1 MTDDKTIGQQC
12 REAVEA
18 VRQSIIRMSA
28 AHKPRI
34 LVVEDSVGDAALLV
48 KEIQE
53 QCVPCEIT
61 AVKTCEEAY
70 ELLRRESF
78 DLVFLDLVFPQMNGW
93 ELLQNIGAETE
104 RIPFIALSGAD
115 VSGDEM
121 QKALRH
127 GAKAIFRKEPGY
139 PMLRGVCGMLTV

>member
-1 MTDDKTIGQQC
+1 MTDEKTISQQC

-18 VRQSIIRMSA
+18 LRQNIIRISS

-34 LVVEDSVGDAALLV
+34 LVVEDSGGDAALLIA
-48 KEIQE
+48 EIQE

-70 ELLRRESF
+70 ELLLRESF
-78 DLVFLDLVFPQMNGW
+78 DLVFLDLVFPHMNGW
-93 ELLQNIGAETE
+93 QLLHKIGDETE

-127 GAKAIFRKEPGY
+127 GAKAIFRKESGY
-139 PMLRGVCGMLTV
+139 PMLRGICGMLPV